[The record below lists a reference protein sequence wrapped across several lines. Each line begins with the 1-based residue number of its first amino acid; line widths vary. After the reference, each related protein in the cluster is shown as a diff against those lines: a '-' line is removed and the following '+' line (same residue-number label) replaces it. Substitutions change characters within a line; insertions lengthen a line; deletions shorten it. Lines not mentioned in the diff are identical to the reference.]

1 MTVLVGE
8 AQSALSRP
16 PLPLSQLHRLP
27 ALAPGSRKVPRVGQ
41 SGFSAPAAHDN
52 WYGYNRADPRQWI
65 FDLLRS
71 NAPTIGWW
79 CGDFMV
85 SGPNADMHNG
95 DLGAATS
102 PGTGFGLVCAN
113 VSSEALQRCC
123 DLGRALSNAYQGR
136 VLPDGS
142 EGSLDFL
149 TAG

>member
-1 MTVLVGE
+1 
-8 AQSALSRP
+8 
-16 PLPLSQLHRLP
+16 
-27 ALAPGSRKVPRVGQ
+27 
-41 SGFSAPAAHDN
+41 
-52 WYGYNRADPRQWI
+52 
-65 FDLLRS
+65 
-71 NAPTIGWW
+71 
-79 CGDFMV
+79 MV
-85 SGPNADMHNG
+85 SGPNADMRNG

-136 VLPDGS
+136 VLPDRS